1 MNEKFKGHLLVS
13 DIDGTLA
20 VGDYV
25 APSNLQAVAAFIRA
39 GGTVA
44 LATGRSPQSAVPVAR
59 RINAARLLICNNGA
73 SIYDC
78 TDGSVKWEKTLD
90 FADEIA
96 FARRGFPNVGVLA
109 YYRDE
114 LRAFQGSECISRLI
128 KSERLTLSDDE
139 STIAN
144 KLLFGASPNE
154 LAELRVSCE
163 ANLDLSKI
171 ELVSA
176 DEQYLELLP
185 NGVGKEQAM
194 LRAADMLGI
203 ERDKI
208 YAAGNYYNDVG
219 MLDSARLSCTPEDA
233 PEAVRDHADFIACP
247 CKEGALADF
256 IKWLFATVE

>member
-1 MNEKFKGHLLVS
+1 M
-13 DIDGTLA
+13 
-20 VGDYV
+20 
-25 APSNLQAVAAFIRA
+25 QAVPCIILEISSRN
-39 GGTVA
+39 
-44 LATGRSPQSAVPVAR
+44 SAVMALVENIQRQDLSFFDEASA
-59 RINAARLLICNNGA
+59 IEKLITYYGMTQEDAAAKLGKA
-73 SIYDC
+73 
-78 TDGSVKWEKTLD
+78 
-90 FADEIA
+90 
-96 FARRGFPNVGVLA
+96 
-109 YYRDE
+109 
-114 LRAFQGSECISRLI
+114 Q
-128 KSERLTLSDDE
+128 

-233 PEAVRDHADFIACP
+233 RMRRISGNMREMSVEAFSPMPSTSSSAARSAANTASSEPNFSISRCAMGFVSCRGTA
-247 CKEGALADF
+247 
-256 IKWLFATVE
+256 